1 MMTFTATPE
10 TSIKTKSWISRFCFT
25 DSFSARRTIA
35 YKCSVRWGRH
45 IFTIFCMDFV
55 KAVNIN
61 RIVKIIE
68 LHYNHLPSR
77 RL

>member
-10 TSIKTKSWISRFCFT
+10 TSIKTKSWISRLCFT

-45 IFTIFCMDFV
+45 IFTIF
-55 KAVNIN
+55 
-61 RIVKIIE
+61 
-68 LHYNHLPSR
+68 
-77 RL
+77 